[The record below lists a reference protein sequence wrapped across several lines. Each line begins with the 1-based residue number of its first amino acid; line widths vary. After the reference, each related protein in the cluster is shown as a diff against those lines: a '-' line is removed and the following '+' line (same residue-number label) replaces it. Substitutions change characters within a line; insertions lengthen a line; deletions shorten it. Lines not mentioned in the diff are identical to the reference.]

1 MSPMTMY
8 RSVDGKRDEYHLMYL
23 GARAAGG
30 FGLITSSRSP
40 RPRGPHHAALRRD
53 LGHLVLL
60 GHPALSNPHRPVWA
74 ARELGHKDPFELV
87 PEDWGWWLQE
97 LPRPRPEHRLA
108 RGPRHGRGGGR
119 RDRSLTPPRA
129 HGDPDSRSPTPRLA
143 HAHAPTRGRLS
154 ASRGLRVAESGS
166 PCVSAGRGGGSSRR
180 PRAGCPP

>member
-1 MSPMTMY
+1 LTHRRPRDDPERSTPKPDLFSPYTLKGVTLRNRIAMSPMTMY

-119 RDRSLTPPRA
+119 RDRSL
-129 HGDPDSRSPTPRLA
+129 
-143 HAHAPTRGRLS
+143 
-154 ASRGLRVAESGS
+154 
-166 PCVSAGRGGGSSRR
+166 
-180 PRAGCPP
+180 